1 MKAFNNKNPR
11 NHPLWILGKIKK
23 TNLEIIYSTLPSL
36 KNQEVFSTILPSLTK
51 NFFVCFLTG

>member
-23 TNLEIIYSTLPSL
+23 TKVREKTRKCNRKSKPDYWERNTEITK
-36 KNQEVFSTILPSLTK
+36 KNIK
-51 NFFVCFLTG
+51 KI